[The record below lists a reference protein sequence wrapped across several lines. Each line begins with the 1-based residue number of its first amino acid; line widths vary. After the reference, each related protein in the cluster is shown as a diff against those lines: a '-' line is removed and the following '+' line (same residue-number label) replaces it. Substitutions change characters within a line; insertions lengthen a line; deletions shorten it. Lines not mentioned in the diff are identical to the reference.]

1 MRNWRI
7 AIIWT
12 FACLMF
18 MVVGLAAQTK
28 PAGKSITVY
37 QDPG

>member
-1 MRNWRI
+1 V
-7 AIIWT
+7 
-12 FACLMF
+12 MF